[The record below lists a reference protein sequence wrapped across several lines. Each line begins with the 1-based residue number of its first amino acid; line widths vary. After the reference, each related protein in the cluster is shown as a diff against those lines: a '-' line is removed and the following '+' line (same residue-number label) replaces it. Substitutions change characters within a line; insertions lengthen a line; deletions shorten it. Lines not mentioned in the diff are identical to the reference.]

1 MLLIRNA
8 RMRLLAAALLGGA
21 VLAGLAACQRERAS
35 HAADTPR
42 EPAQAVLQLADDLR
56 RNDLAGY
63 ARHALP
69 PALHARMVS
78 AWREGRT
85 IWPLTELPLDDRLP
99 GFITMLAAPDAEK
112 ELLAA
117 YNRQFAGAD
126 RELRS
131 AAATLSLFA
140 GQYVEHAPDYGPAE
154 RAHYGQLI
162 DALGKWGQQAPLGD
176 PARAR
181 VAIPGLVAAA
191 RLTGL
196 AGPGPN
202 ERAATFH
209 RLGMER
215 SLQRL
220 GSFMERFKQ
229 MLVAYGL
236 DFDAA
241 LAGLQAET
249 VAQEGDHARVRLRY
263 TLAGTPVDTVV
274 PLERRGGRWYLS
286 DLLRHARD
294 EVEGGLEAGRSGQ
307 SSSPAPARSAAEG

>member
-1 MLLIRNA
+1 MLPIQYA
-8 RMRLLAAALLGGA
+8 RTRLLAAALLA
-21 VLAGLAACQRERAS
+21 AAAMAGLAACQRE
-35 HAADTPR
+35 AAPATSGAAL

-69 PALHARMVS
+69 PALHERMAT

-99 GFITMLAAPDAEK
+99 GFITVLAAPNAEK
-112 ELLAA
+112 ELLAT
-117 YNRQFAGAD
+117 YNHQFAGAD

-140 GQYVEHAPDYGPAE
+140 AQYVDNAPDYGPAE

-162 DALGKWGQQAPLGD
+162 HALGRWGQQAPLGD

-220 GSFMERFKQ
+220 GPFMERFKQ
-229 MLVAYGL
+229 MLAAYGL
-236 DFDAA
+236 DVDAA
-241 LAGLQAET
+241 LAGLRAET
-249 VAQEGDHARVRLRY
+249 VARDGDHARVRLRY
-263 TLAGTPVDTVV
+263 TLAGAAIDTVV
-274 PLERRGGRWYLS
+274 PVERHDGRWYLS
-286 DLLRHARD
+286 DLLRHARTQAAS
-294 EVEGGLEAGRSGQ
+294 GLQARGPG
-307 SSSPAPARSAAEG
+307 PAAPPRAVAKG